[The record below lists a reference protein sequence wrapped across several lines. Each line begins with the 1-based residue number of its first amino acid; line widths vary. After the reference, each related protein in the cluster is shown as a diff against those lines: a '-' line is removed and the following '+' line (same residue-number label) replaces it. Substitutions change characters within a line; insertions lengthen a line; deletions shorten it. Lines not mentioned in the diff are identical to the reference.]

1 MFIEILSYVLFNL
14 STLECEL
21 SFGIYSKSQV
31 LLPRNTESRHYLS
44 SQNIDFFLSIIRT
57 DYNSTCLEILMK
69 KSPQNKDGVYM
80 KNVIVIGGLGAFATG
95 IAITLQA
102 YLSGRAG
109 NLIGPI
115 KTGLWTNFLGG
126 TLAGLIIL
134 TIRFFGKDTSSSL
147 TQNAFVMILISGALG
162 IIIITGVAFSINLAG
177 VTAGVAAIFLGQ
189 MVLSTIVDTM
199 GWGGVETIPL
209 DSRRIIGLIIMG
221 ISVVLLLPRK

>member
-1 MFIEILSYVLFNL
+1 
-14 STLECEL
+14 
-21 SFGIYSKSQV
+21 
-31 LLPRNTESRHYLS
+31 
-44 SQNIDFFLSIIRT
+44 
-57 DYNSTCLEILMK
+57 
-69 KSPQNKDGVYM
+69 M
-80 KNVIVIGGLGAFATG
+80 KNVILIGGLGAFATG

-109 NLIGPI
+109 DLVGPI

-126 TLAGLIIL
+126 VLAGLIIL
-134 TIRFFGKDTSSSL
+134 AIQFIGKDASTTL
-147 TQNAFVMILISGALG
+147 TQNAFVTIFISGALG
-162 IIIITGVAFSINLAG
+162 IIIITGIAFSINLAG

-209 DSRRIIGLIIMG
+209 DSRRIIGLVIMA

>member
-1 MFIEILSYVLFNL
+1 
-14 STLECEL
+14 
-21 SFGIYSKSQV
+21 
-31 LLPRNTESRHYLS
+31 
-44 SQNIDFFLSIIRT
+44 
-57 DYNSTCLEILMK
+57 
-69 KSPQNKDGVYM
+69 M
-80 KNVIVIGGLGAFATG
+80 KNVIVIGALGAFGTG

-109 NLIGPI
+109 DLVGPI

-126 TLAGLIIL
+126 ALAGLIIL
-134 TIRFFGKDTSSSL
+134 AIRFIGKDANTSL
-147 TQNAFVMILISGALG
+147 TQNAFVTIFISGALG
-162 IIIITGVAFSINLAG
+162 IIIITGIAFSINLAG

-209 DSRRIIGLIIMG
+209 DSRRIIGLIIMA

>member
-1 MFIEILSYVLFNL
+1 
-14 STLECEL
+14 
-21 SFGIYSKSQV
+21 
-31 LLPRNTESRHYLS
+31 
-44 SQNIDFFLSIIRT
+44 
-57 DYNSTCLEILMK
+57 
-69 KSPQNKDGVYM
+69 M
-80 KNVIVIGGLGAFATG
+80 KNVIVIGALGAFGTG

-109 NLIGPI
+109 DLVGPI
-115 KTGLWTNFLGG
+115 ITGLWTNFLGG
-126 TLAGLIIL
+126 ALAGLIA
-134 TIRFFGKDTSSSL
+134 IRLLSKDTGSSL
-147 TQNAFVMILISGALG
+147 TQNAFVTIFISGALG

-199 GWGGVETIPL
+199 GWGGIEVIPL

>member
-1 MFIEILSYVLFNL
+1 
-14 STLECEL
+14 
-21 SFGIYSKSQV
+21 
-31 LLPRNTESRHYLS
+31 
-44 SQNIDFFLSIIRT
+44 
-57 DYNSTCLEILMK
+57 
-69 KSPQNKDGVYM
+69 M

-126 TLAGLIIL
+126 ALAGFIIL
-134 TIRFFGKDTSSSL
+134 AIRFFSKDTSSSL

-162 IIIITGVAFSINLAG
+162 IIIITGIAFSINLAG

-189 MVLSTIVDTM
+189 MVLSTIVDTI

-209 DSRRIIGLIIMG
+209 DSRRIIGLIIMS

>member
-1 MFIEILSYVLFNL
+1 MN
-14 STLECEL
+14 
-21 SFGIYSKSQV
+21 KS
-31 LLPRNTESRHYLS
+31 S
-44 SQNIDFFLSIIRT
+44 
-57 DYNSTCLEILMK
+57 
-69 KSPQNKDGVYM
+69 QNKDGIYM
-80 KNVIVIGGLGAFATG
+80 KNVIVIGALGAFGTG

-109 NLIGPI
+109 DLVGPI

-126 TLAGLIIL
+126 ALAGLIIL
-134 TIRFFGKDTSSSL
+134 AIWFLSKDTGSSL
-147 TQNAFVMILISGALG
+147 TQNAFVTIFISGALG

-199 GWGGVETIPL
+199 GWGGIEVIPL